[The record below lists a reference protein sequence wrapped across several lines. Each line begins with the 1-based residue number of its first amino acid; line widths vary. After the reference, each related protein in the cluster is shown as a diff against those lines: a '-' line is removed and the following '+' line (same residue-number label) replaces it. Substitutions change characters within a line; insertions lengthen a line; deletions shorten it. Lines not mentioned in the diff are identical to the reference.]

1 MGYIINVNWDEEA
14 GVWYAICDD
23 IPIASESNSFDALIE
38 RVKTTAYEI
47 LTLNNKITDSVSLC
61 FKVNHW
67 ESIA

>member
-1 MGYIINVNWDEEA
+1 MSYIINVNWDEEA

-38 RVKTTAYEI
+38 RVKTIAYEI
-47 LTLNNKITDSVSLC
+47 LILNNKTANSVSLC